1 MKALFSFLLA
11 LFLTLGGLAMG
22 TAEDGLAAQG
32 DKTGTIVMT
41 GRASISAEPDRVEIN
56 LGVVSKAA
64 TARDALTLNSANMK
78 KIIETVKQN
87 GVKRKHIQTSN
98 FSIQPEYKHFK
109 NGEPPLVRR
118 YSVNNTVRIVVTD
131 IEKLGELLDK
141 VVSSGSNQI
150 HGIRFFVSNED
161 ELKDEAR
168 KLAVKAAQRKAALY
182 AKAAGVELG
191 DVMHISEN
199 SHRGG
204 RPVPMART
212 IGAEAFSVPIE
223 GGEQQ
228 LEVGVTISWEI
239 D

>member
-1 MKALFSFLLA
+1 MKIFFSGLLA
-11 LFLTLGGLAMG
+11 LFLTLGGAIMG
-22 TAEDGLAAQG
+22 MAEDGFAAQG
-32 DKTGTIVMT
+32 DEIRSIVMT
-41 GRASISAEPDRVEIN
+41 GRASVGAAPDRVMIN
-56 LGVVSKAA
+56 LGVVSKAP
-64 TARDALTLNSANMK
+64 TARDALSLNTANMN
-78 KIIETVKQN
+78 KIIATVKQH

-109 NGEPPLVRR
+109 NGEPPQVRR
-118 YSVNNTVRIVVTD
+118 YSVNNTVRIIVTD

-150 HGIRFFVSNED
+150 HGIQFFVSNGD

-191 DVMHISEN
+191 DVIGISES

-212 IGAEAFSVPIE
+212 MVAEASAVPIE

-228 LEVGVTISWEI
+228 LEVSVTIRWEI
-239 D
+239 K

>member
-1 MKALFSFLLA
+1 MKTYLTGLLA
-11 LFLTLGGLAMG
+11 VFLTLGGLAMG
-22 TAEDGLAAQG
+22 TAEDGFAAQG
-32 DKTGTIVMT
+32 DKTRTIVMT
-41 GRASISAEPDRVEIN
+41 GRASVGAAPDRVMIN
-56 LGVVSKAA
+56 LGVVSKAP
-64 TARDALTLNSANMK
+64 TARDALSLNTANMK

-109 NGEPPLVRR
+109 NGEPPQVRR
-118 YSVNNTVRIVVTD
+118 YSVNNTVRIVVTEID
-131 IEKLGELLDK
+131 KLGELLDK

-150 HGIRFFVSNED
+150 QGIQFFVSNED
-161 ELKDEAR
+161 KLKDEAR
-168 KLAVKAAQRKAALY
+168 KLAVKAAQRKASLY

-191 DVMHISEN
+191 DVINISES

-212 IGAEAFSVPIE
+212 MVAEAAVPIE

-228 LEVGVTISWEI
+228 LEVAVTISWEI